1 MAHKEKP
8 VLFIP
13 PGHHPVSDIC
23 LFEDQPTSD
32 VQTLMIIH

>member
-8 VLFIP
+8 ILFIS
-13 PGHHPVSDIC
+13 PGNYPVMDIC

-32 VQTLMIIH
+32 VKIQH